1 MDDVLFNVLFRL
13 AIVWVLLHIILFF
26 VEMYRY
32 KHSNWSWYGFK
43 NNGMLDITYII
54 LFIDVLG
61 VSIAIMSGLGYW
73 IFQPIIK

>member
-1 MDDVLFNVLFRL
+1 MLFNVLFRL

-54 LFIDVLG
+54 LYIDVLG